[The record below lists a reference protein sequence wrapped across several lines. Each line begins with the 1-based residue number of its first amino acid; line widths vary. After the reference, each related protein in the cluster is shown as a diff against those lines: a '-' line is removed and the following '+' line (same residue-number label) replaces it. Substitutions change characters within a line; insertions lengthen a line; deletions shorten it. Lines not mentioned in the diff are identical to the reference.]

1 MTSADFQFDDLSR
14 GLVTDRPALTKTPE
28 TDVRVAPGLAL
39 RAEIMWK
46 VVKKTRLESIA
57 GAHWLELRDVTARLK
72 EQVEAMALA
81 KLIALP
87 HADGILHQCIA
98 VTAYMLWARASRQP
112 KHDGIAKLLDHMVG
126 AGEWSGLLRL
136 WQDWMLCVDGLDLAT
151 TNVRPALRLIDFLL
165 RAGVQRQSLVIA
177 CAKDAPEL
185 PAPLAAAGIDVTD
198 RVPRGGR
205 AGHRLFFSPN
215 GVPAKHAQ
223 SATLSVLGLHWWMLL
238 LGAEL
243 VSKEHC

>member
-1 MTSADFQFDDLSR
+1 MTSTDFQFDDLSR
-14 GLVTDRPALTKTPE
+14 GLVTDLPALAKISD
-28 TDVRVAPGLAL
+28 TDLRIAPGLAL
-39 RAEIMWK
+39 RADIMWK
-46 VVKKTRLESIA
+46 VVRKMRLEAIA
-57 GAHWLELRDVTARLK
+57 GAHCLELPDVTARLK
-72 EQVEAMALA
+72 EQVEAMALVT
-81 KLIALP
+81 LIALP
-87 HADGILHQCIA
+87 PADGILHQCIA
-98 VTAYMLWARASRQP
+98 VTAYKLWARAARQP
-112 KHDGIAKLLDHMVG
+112 KHDCIATLLDHMVD

-136 WQDWMLCVDGLDLAT
+136 WQDWALCLEGHGLAT
-151 TNVRPALRLIDFLL
+151 TNIRPALRLIDFLL

-198 RVPRGGR
+198 RLPRSGR

-238 LGAEL
+238 VGAEL